1 MSLIFRFKISSWL
14 TRTEMFCLLPLALLF
29 QISSRKSKLQL
40 NLGFGQNELLG
51 YTGRILIIG
60 HHVLSILWGQE
71 QSFMLYAFFLI
82 HAFFKSISILER
94 NKRVSNRAPPT
105 QACLQ
110 IFFVFRNFSFLQNA
124 LEVWVSPDVGDEN
137 ESLRISR
144 LGMKS

>member
-1 MSLIFRFKISSWL
+1 
-14 TRTEMFCLLPLALLF
+14 MFCLLPLALLF

-94 NKRVSNRAPPT
+94 NKRVSNRAPAT
-105 QACLQ
+105 HACLQ
-110 IFFVFRNFSFLQNA
+110 ISLYLETSHFSRMLLKFGCLLM
-124 LEVWVSPDVGDEN
+124 LEMRM
-137 ESLRISR
+137 RIS
-144 LGMKS
+144 GSAG